1 MKVHKFMMWI
11 GAGKPYLGGK
21 ASFVDG
27 LLWWVMALL
36 DARALGCN
44 FKVFRA
50 LVCSHKVLHPD
61 VLFPAILAL
70 PACLVMPT
78 FERGY
83 LVNETSCVVVES
95 QEEGKMPPLPPPV
108 GIKRKEHGK

>member
-1 MKVHKFMMWI
+1 MTVHKFMMWR
-11 GAGKPYLGGK
+11 GAGKPYFGGK

-70 PACLVMPT
+70 PACLIMPT
-78 FERGY
+78 FECGY
-83 LVNETSCVVVES
+83 LVNETS
-95 QEEGKMPPLPPPV
+95 
-108 GIKRKEHGK
+108 

>member
-1 MKVHKFMMWI
+1 MLESHTK
-11 GAGKPYLGGK
+11 GANPV
-21 ASFVDG
+21 FVDG

-36 DARALGCN
+36 DARALGCIL
-44 FKVFRA
+44 KVFRA

-78 FERGY
+78 FECGY
-83 LVNETSCVVVES
+83 LVNETSCVGVES
-95 QEEGKMPPLPPPV
+95 QEGKMPPPPPV
-108 GIKRKEHGK
+108 GIKRKENGK